1 MRRSCQHYIVALA
14 VPSVV
19 YSDACVCI
27 QQPVMPV
34 QMKQGGAGGPFWPG
48 VTDSLQLNHSGGRL
62 SAWQDRA
69 ERPSHLLRHL

>member
-1 MRRSCQHYIVALA
+1 
-14 VPSVV
+14 
-19 YSDACVCI
+19 
-27 QQPVMPV
+27 MPV